1 MRKETIRG
9 YCVVAAF
16 TVILYLGLS
25 NLNHIGG
32 TLNVAARLLTP
43 FFIGIVL
50 AFIVNFLMRAFE
62 NYVFCD
68 LAHHKYSV
76 MRKLLRPL
84 SLLCSYFLVFLFVA
98 LLITVVVPQLVTS
111 LSTLSHNIPGYL
123 NSLQSEAELLIS
135 KLNLDP
141 AILEEINGWFWQMM
155 KSLPEFLLSMLK
167 TVPQLAG
174 MLVSLG
180 GGVVNAAIGVIVSIH
195 ILLNKET
202 LFSQMD
208 RIVRAFLPEQSAK
221 RVRGVAVV
229 ASHTFTNYVS
239 GQLLDALF
247 VGMVSVLGLWLFRF
261 PYALLIGVIMG
272 VTNVIPFFGP
282 FIGAVPGF
290 IILLMVSPVKAFLY
304 IIFVLVVQQVD
315 GNIIAPKIIGE
326 SVGLPPLWV
335 LFAVTIGGGLF
346 GIPGMVLGTPVFAI
360 FYFLFGRL
368 VKSRLDETDK
378 PSETKTAE

>member
-1 MRKETIRG
+1 LRKETIRG
-9 YCVVAAF
+9 YCIVAAF

-25 NLNHIGG
+25 NLASISGA
-32 TLNVAARLLTP
+32 LNTVARLFTP
-43 FFIGIVL
+43 FLIGIVL

-62 NYVFCD
+62 KHVFCD
-68 LAHHKYSV
+68 LAHHKYPIV
-76 MRKLLRPL
+76 RKLLRPL
-84 SLLCSYFLVFLFVA
+84 SLLCSYFLLFLFLA
-98 LLITVVVPQLVTS
+98 LLLTVVVPQFVTS
-111 LSTLSHNIPGYL
+111 LSILSKSIPQYL
-123 NSLQSEAELLIS
+123 YSLQSEVEQLIAR
-135 KLNLDP
+135 LNLDP
-141 AILEEINGWFWQMM
+141 AIIETVSGWFWQMM
-155 KSLPEFLLSMLK
+155 NSLPNFLLGILSS
-167 TVPQLAG
+167 VPQLAG
-174 MLVSLG
+174 MVVSLG
-180 GGVVNAAIGVIVSIH
+180 GGVINAVIGLIVSIH

-202 LFSQMD
+202 LFFQMD
-208 RIVRAFLPEQSAK
+208 RIVRAFLPERSAK
-221 RVRGVAVV
+221 QVRGIAVV

-247 VGMVSVLGLWLFRF
+247 VGIVSVLGLWLFRF
-261 PYALLIGVIMG
+261 PYFLLIGVIMG

-368 VKSRLDETDK
+368 VKNRLHETDK
-378 PSETKTAE
+378 PSETETT

>member
-9 YCVVAAF
+9 YCIVAAF

-25 NLNHIGG
+25 NLAYISDE
-32 TLNVAARLLTP
+32 LNMIARLFTP
-43 FFIGIVL
+43 FFIGIVF

-62 NYVFCD
+62 NNVFCD
-68 LAHHKYSV
+68 LAHHKYPI
-76 MRKLLRPL
+76 MRKLMRPL
-84 SLLCSYFLVFLFVA
+84 SLLCSYFLLFLFLA
-98 LLITVVVPQLVTS
+98 LLLTVVVPQLVTS
-111 LSTLSHNIPGYL
+111 LSVLSGNIPGYL
-123 NSLQSEAELLIS
+123 YSLQSEAEQLIS

-141 AILEEINGWFWQMM
+141 AIIEAINGWFWQMM
-155 KSLPEFLLSMLK
+155 KSLPDFLLNMLK

-180 GGVVNAAIGVIVSIH
+180 GGVVNAVIGLIVSIH
-195 ILLNKET
+195 ILLNKEI

-208 RIVRAFLPEQSAK
+208 RIVRAFLPVQAAK
-221 RVRGVAVV
+221 QVRGIAVV
-229 ASHTFTNYVS
+229 ASHIFTSYVS

-247 VGMVSVLGLWLFRF
+247 VGIVSVLGLWLFRF

-272 VTNVIPFFGP
+272 ITNIIPFFGP

-304 IIFVLVVQQVD
+304 ILFVLVVQQVD

-368 VKSRLDETDK
+368 VKSRLHETDK
-378 PSETKTAE
+378 PSETETT